1 MIAALT
7 EMLPGLF
14 NQLVTRVSR
23 VSRAAHYS
31 CEDLILLYLYLY
43 LCTSGSK
50 EERTCPS

>member
-31 CEDLILLYLYLY
+31 CEDLILLYLYL
-43 LCTSGSK
+43 CTSGSK